1 MLLDS
6 LGEAKKIAHLIH
18 LQEMRGYLELAE
30 IAEECE
36 NYDNVQKM
44 LNRSL
49 DILDRHNLPNK
60 DKIAEAIYMAKDKV
74 FNKQN
79 EI

>member
-44 LNRSL
+44 LNISL
-49 DILDRHNLPNK
+49 DILDRHDIPNK
-60 DKIAEAIYMAKDKV
+60 TQISAAIYKAKDNV